1 MTGAEGDDIIIDRKN
16 SDLKNGETD
25 VRKRRK
31 VWENASSHIRWI

>member
-31 VWENASSHIRWI
+31 V